1 LLLLFGRFFS
11 RSSFF
16 FFASTYATDGKV
28 VRGKNE
34 DRRERLSSTKKKEND
49 VSWTFAHTYVLLK
62 KKAFASLFARPS
74 LLFLAL
80 FIPVFSHSLVFAV
93 LRY

>member
-34 DRRERLSSTKKKEND
+34 DRRERLSSTKKEND

-74 LLFLAL
+74 LVFLAL